1 MISIQSLSKRYNE
14 HHVLTNINLDL
25 MKGEI
30 TGIVGE
36 NGAGKT
42 TLFKCIAGLE
52 PHKGIIQ
59 YEGNEN
65 LKNVL
70 GYLPTDLFFF
80 TNMTAYEY
88 LKLLC
93 NARSLSHRNINDGNI
108 FDLPLAQFAE
118 QYSSGM
124 KRKLALTGLLLQ
136 RNDVYILDEP
146 FNGVDLQSSLIIQ
159 EILLKLKALGKTIIM
174 SSHVFST
181 LEDACDSMHH
191 LQNGMIKT
199 SVKKGDFHLIKN
211 KMHNEAIAARVSNL
225 FNHD

>member
-1 MISIQSLSKRYNE
+1 MISIQALSKRFAE
-14 HHVLTNINLDL
+14 HTVLKNINLDL
-25 MKGEI
+25 TAGEI

-52 PHKGIIQ
+52 RF
-59 YEGNEN
+59 EGTVHYQGTGN
-65 LKNVL
+65 LKNML

-80 TNMTAYEY
+80 SHMTAYEY

-93 NARSLSHRNINDGNI
+93 NARHLNHRDINAGNI
-108 FDLPLAQFAE
+108 FDLPLHQYAT

-136 RNDVYILDEP
+136 QNEVYILDEP
-146 FNGVDLQSSLIIQ
+146 FNGVDLQSSLIIE
-159 EILLKLKALGKTIIM
+159 EILLKLKTMGKTIIM

-191 LQNGMIKT
+191 LQDGTIKT
-199 SVKKGDFHLIKN
+199 SVKKGDFQRIKD
-211 KMHNEAIAARVSNL
+211 ELQGQGVAAKLSNL
-225 FNHD
+225 FTRD

>member
-1 MISIQSLSKRYNE
+1 MISIQALSKRFAE
-14 HHVLTNINLDL
+14 HTVLKNINLDL
-25 MKGEI
+25 TAGEI

-52 PHKGIIQ
+52 Q
-59 YEGNEN
+59 FEGTVHYQGSGT

-80 TNMTAYEY
+80 SHVTAYEY

-93 NARSLSHRNINDGNI
+93 NARHLNHRDINAGNI
-108 FDLPLAQFAE
+108 FDLPLNQYAT

-136 RNDVYILDEP
+136 QNDVYILDEP
-146 FNGVDLQSSLIIQ
+146 FNGVDLQSSLIIE
-159 EILLKLKALGKTIIM
+159 EILLKLKAMGKTVIM

-191 LQNGMIKT
+191 LQDGTIKT
-199 SVKKGDFHLIKN
+199 SVKKGDFQRIKD
-211 KMHNEAIAARVSNL
+211 ELQGQGIAAKVSNL
-225 FNHD
+225 FTAD